1 MSFIVAMQKTPERVF
16 VDFLEKNGMN
26 MTPQRKVIVETF
38 LETEGHFTA
47 EDLYRLVKEKAPEV
61 GQATVYRTLGL
72 LVDSGLADSMDVG
85 DGGALYEHAYGHAH
99 HDHLICVVCDKKVE
113 VYDEDI
119 ERRQEELA
127 EAHGFELTRHRMLL
141 FGVCA
146 DCEAM
151 KKQ

>member
-1 MSFIVAMQKTPERVF
+1 MSFIVAMQKSPEQVF
-16 VDFLEKNGMN
+16 VEFLKENGMS

-38 LETEGHFTA
+38 LDTEGHFTA
-47 EDLYRLVKEKAPEV
+47 EQLYMLVRQKAPDV
-61 GQATVYRTLGL
+61 GQATVYRALRL
-72 LVDSGLADSMDVG
+72 LVDSGLADSMDTG
-85 DGGALYEHAYGHAH
+85 DGGALYEHAYGHDH

-113 VYDEDI
+113 IFDAAI
-119 ERRQEELA
+119 ERRQEEVA

-146 DCEAM
+146 ECAT